1 MSLIATA
8 KARLYNSLIG
18 FEALRIWSYI
28 RPGQALNDIDQR
40 LREFLPFENG
50 VYLEVGA
57 NNGISQS
64 NTILLE
70 RRFNW
75 SGLLIEPVPRLF
87 RQCRRARKGS
97 TVVNFAITPPEWDG
111 KDVEIYDLG
120 LMSLVNSF
128 DWHDRNKKSRLKNGT
143 RFFGKEPSKE
153 TVTGHTLSSLI
164 DKYETREIDLLS
176 LDIEGYEVE
185 ALRGLDMTRHKP
197 KLILIETVEIVLVAE
212 ILDEHYVCIGNLTH
226 HDYLFQR
233 K

>member
-8 KARLYNSLIG
+8 KARLYNSAIG

-28 RPGQALNDIDQR
+28 RPDQALNDIDKF

-87 RQCRRARKGS
+87 RQCRRARKRS
-97 TVVNFAITPPEWDG
+97 TVVNYAITPPELDG
-111 KDVEIYDLG
+111 KDVEIYL
-120 LMSLVNSF
+120 F
-128 DWHDRNKKSRLKNGT
+128 T
-143 RFFGKEPSKE
+143 C
-153 TVTGHTLSSLI
+153 
-164 DKYETREIDLLS
+164 
-176 LDIEGYEVE
+176 
-185 ALRGLDMTRHKP
+185 
-197 KLILIETVEIVLVAE
+197 VLHA
-212 ILDEHYVCIGNLTH
+212 
-226 HDYLFQR
+226 
-233 K
+233 